1 VSGEAYVG
9 GKITKN
15 NVNNKKLVLY
25 EPAVSVGADPLT
37 AENFYGFGVNGGTL
51 RYQVHTANNFINFIV
66 VQP

>member
-1 VSGEAYVG
+1 ME
-9 GKITKN
+9 N

-37 AENFYGFGVNGGTL
+37 ARKLYGFGVNGGTL
-51 RYQVHTANNFINFIV
+51 RYQVQANNFINFIV